1 MRTFAWLLLV
11 VSLMTACA
19 QPQVP
24 EDRFYRLDLG
34 APEKTLGKPRLDGTL
49 EIERFVADGLTAGRS
64 IVYSDSARPHQVQA
78 YHYHYW
84 IEPPIILLRDEL
96 VAYLRAAGVAGKVV
110 TPELRTDPEYVL
122 TGRINRLEQAIGSPP
137 GAVVDLELS
146 LRRAADATVL
156 LLRTY
161 RVEAKA
167 NTATVPAAVTAINGV
182 LKQIF
187 AQFAADMEGI

>member
-34 APEKTLGKPRLDGTL
+34 APENTLAKPRLDGTL

-78 YHYHYW
+78 YHYDYW

-122 TGRINRLEQAIGSPP
+122 TGRINRLEQAIGSAP

-167 NTATVPAAVTAINGV
+167 DGATVPAAVTAINGV

-187 AQFAADMEGI
+187 AQFAADMAGI